1 MFLDLENNFP
11 FIFKEIV
18 LIQFSQKKINRLPT
32 HEDSLS
38 LGKYYVDKLYD
49 FEDFFQMG
57 SVGIF
62 PAQEVIND
70 KGKAEER

>member
-1 MFLDLENNFP
+1 
-11 FIFKEIV
+11 
-18 LIQFSQKKINRLPT
+18 
-32 HEDSLS
+32 

-70 KGKAEER
+70 KGKSEER